1 MKLSNYILTGAD
13 TDAMFL
19 CKHDQSPWTKEEQEL
34 FLQNLNEQFPEHIKF
49 EHDGIYQSAVINKAK
64 NYVMKKFNGEVV
76 IKGSSFKSSTKEPA
90 LRELQIELV
99 NEMLGNN
106 DLSVITNIYRKY
118 LEEAKNIT
126 DIKRWCVKK
135 TYTKKVEESERLN
148 ETKVKDAINE
158 GIAKGV
164 LSSIQQGDKVYLYQ
178 TIDGVK
184 QKVVKG
190 VSLVYK
196 KTGLPMMQDNKILRL
211 VELYNYDGDAAHYM
225 KRVEDTLYILETVLP
240 VKDIIS
246 SL

>member
-1 MKLSNYILTGAD
+1 MTNHDFIIGPSD
-13 TDAMFL
+13 TDSISFV
-19 CKHDQSPWTKEEQEL
+19 KKDQSPFTKEEMKQLLQEI
-34 FLQNLNEQFPEHIKF
+34 NEISPELI
-49 EHDGIYQSAVINKAK
+49 EWEDDDYYSSCVALKAK
-64 NYVMKKFNGEVV
+64 NYVMKKTNGELV

-106 DLSVITNIYRKY
+106 DLDVITGIYRKY

-135 TYTKKVEESERLN
+135 TYTEKVQESERLN

-158 GIAKGV
+158 GITKGV

-178 TIDGVK
+178 TIDGIK
-184 QKVVKG
+184 QKHVKG
-190 VSLVYK
+190 VPQVYK
-196 KTGLPMMQDNKILRL
+196 KTGLPMTMDNKILRL

-240 VKDIIS
+240 VKDIIN